1 MHVCHMLHHNY
12 HAASPPRVMF
22 RRLVNAYTA
31 AMVLSC
37 PLRPIHVALTM
48 ETVLLTIQALLS
60 SPNPDD
66 PLNEDA
72 AKQWKENEDD
82 ALMQARRLTLLY
94 ASRK

>member
-1 MHVCHMLHHNY
+1 
-12 HAASPPRVMF
+12 
-22 RRLVNAYTA
+22 
-31 AMVLSC
+31 
-37 PLRPIHVALTM
+37 M

-72 AKQWKENEDD
+72 AKQWKENEND